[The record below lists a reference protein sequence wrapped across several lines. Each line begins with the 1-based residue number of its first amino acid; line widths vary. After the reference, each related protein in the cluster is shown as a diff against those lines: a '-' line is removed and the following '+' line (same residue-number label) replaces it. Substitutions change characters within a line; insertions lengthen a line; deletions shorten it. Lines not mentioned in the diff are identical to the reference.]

1 MLLWL
6 YFGVLGLIT
15 IRTVSFAIY
24 LFRNKKRGAIPL
36 FILSF
41 FVILSPIITATVNKL
56 I

>member
-6 YFGVLGLIT
+6 YFGILGLIA

-24 LFRNKKRGAIPL
+24 LLKNKKRGAIPL
-36 FILSF
+36 FILSI
-41 FVILSPIITATVNKL
+41 FVILSPIITTTVNKL